1 MKDTPQTRKEIKMYI
16 SKRIEV
22 SWTYEEEKKINDF
35 RRFLQDA
42 AEKVK
47 DLLPSF
53 YEELDSIDT
62 SLYDVLYRSFDE
74 DTDIITEEDK

>member
-1 MKDTPQTRKEIKMYI
+1 MYI
-16 SKRIEV
+16 RKKIEV
-22 SWTYEEEKKINDF
+22 SWTYEEEEKIRNF
-35 RRFLQDA
+35 RQFLQDA
-42 AEKVK
+42 AAKVK

-62 SLYDVLYRSFDE
+62 SLYDILYRSFDE

>member
-62 SLYDVLYRSFDE
+62 SLYDILYRSFDE

>member
-1 MKDTPQTRKEIKMYI
+1 MYI

-22 SWTYEEEKKINDF
+22 SWTHEEEQKIQDF

-47 DLLPSF
+47 DLLPSL
-53 YEELDSIDT
+53 YEKLDAIDT
-62 SLYDVLYRSFDE
+62 SLYDILCGCFDE
-74 DTDIITEEDK
+74 DVDLDTKEDK

>member
-1 MKDTPQTRKEIKMYI
+1 MYI

-22 SWTYEEEKKINDF
+22 SWTSEEEKKINDF

-47 DLLPSF
+47 DLLPSL
-53 YEELDSIDT
+53 YEELDTIDT
-62 SLYDVLYRSFDE
+62 SLYDVLYRCFDE
-74 DTDIITEEDK
+74 DVDFDTKEDK

>member
-1 MKDTPQTRKEIKMYI
+1 MYI

-22 SWTYEEEKKINDF
+22 SWTHEEEQKIQDF

-42 AEKVK
+42 AGKVK

-53 YEELDSIDT
+53 YKELDEIDT
-62 SLYDVLYRSFDE
+62 SLYDVLYRCFDE
-74 DTDIITEEDK
+74 EADLDTKEDK